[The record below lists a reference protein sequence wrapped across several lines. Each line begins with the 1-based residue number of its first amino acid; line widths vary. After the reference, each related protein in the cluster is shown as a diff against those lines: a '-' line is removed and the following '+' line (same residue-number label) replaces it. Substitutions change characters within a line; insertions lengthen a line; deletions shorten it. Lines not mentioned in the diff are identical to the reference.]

1 MAKSRILLVDDD
13 ENDIFLTRKS
23 LESKNYDVTSV
34 TSVIE
39 ALKQIA
45 TQSFDVLMTDLHM
58 PEPGDGYAVVTAM
71 RHTQPK
77 VLTLVV
83 SGYPDV
89 QRAMNA
95 ISLEADEVMVKP
107 VDMERVA
114 ELLAGRESSEGAR
127 RPAKEGVANILDRDL
142 AVTMQRWLARVGDVG
157 ELTSIRLGSK
167 ERSEHIPEMIK
178 NISARLRAVR
188 AIEVLDRPSPAAI
201 AHGQLR
207 HRQGY
212 TAPLIVQESR
222 ILQVCIF
229 ETIQRN
235 LATVDFTSVLPDIMI
250 VADEVDSQL
259 KQSIGS
265 FLAQPG
271 KVALA
276 HA

>member
-23 LESKNYDVTSV
+23 LESKNYDVTSA

-39 ALKQIA
+39 ALQLIA

-89 QRAMNA
+89 QRAMTA
-95 ISLEADEVMVKP
+95 ISLEADEIMVKP

-114 ELLAGRESSEGAR
+114 ELLAGRGNSEDSP

-142 AVTMQRWLARVGDVG
+142 AVTIQQWLSRVGAVG
-157 ELTSIRLGSK
+157 ELTSILLGGK

-188 AIEVLDRPSPAAI
+188 AIEVLDRPSPAAV

-212 TAPLIVQESR
+212 TAPMIVQESR

-235 LATVDFTSVLPDIMI
+235 LATVDFTAVLPDIMI
-250 VADEVDSQL
+250 IADEVDSQL

-265 FLAQPG
+265 FLALPAE
-271 KVALA
+271 VASA

>member
-1 MAKSRILLVDDD
+1 MGKSRILLVDDD

-39 ALKQIA
+39 ALQQIA
-45 TQSFDVLMTDLHM
+45 TQSFDILMTDLHM
-58 PEPGDGYAVVTAM
+58 PNPGDGYAVVTAM

-83 SGYPDV
+83 SSYPDV
-89 QRAMNA
+89 QRAMTA

-107 VDMERVA
+107 VDMARVA
-114 ELLAGRESSEGAR
+114 ELLAGRGNSNGSV
-127 RPAKEGVANILDRDL
+127 RPPKEGVASILDRDL
-142 AVTMQRWLARVGDVG
+142 PVTIQRWLSRVGDVG
-157 ELTSIRLGSK
+157 ESTSIRLGGE
-167 ERSEHIPEMIK
+167 ERSQHIPEMMK
-178 NISARLRAVR
+178 SISARLRAVR
-188 AIEVLDRPSPAAI
+188 AIEVIDRPCAAAV

-250 VADEVDSQL
+250 IADEVDSQL

-265 FLAQPG
+265 FLALPG
-271 KVALA
+271 EVALA

>member
-1 MAKSRILLVDDD
+1 MAKSRVLLVDDD

-23 LESKNYDVTSV
+23 LEAKNHEVTSAS
-34 TSVIE
+34 TVIE
-39 ALKQIA
+39 ALHLIA
-45 TQSFDVLMTDLHM
+45 TQSFDVLITDLHM

-89 QRAMNA
+89 QRAMTA
-95 ISLEADEVMVKP
+95 ISLEADEIMVKP

-114 ELLAGRESSEGAR
+114 ELLVGRGRSESSPR
-127 RPAKEGVANILDRDL
+127 SAKEGVANILDRDV
-142 AVTMQRWLARVGDVG
+142 AITIQQWLSRVGDVA
-157 ELTSIRLGSK
+157 ELPSIPLGGK
-167 ERSEHIPEMIK
+167 GRSEHIPEMIK
-178 NISARLRAVR
+178 NISARLRTAHS
-188 AIEVLDRPSPAAI
+188 IEVVDRPSSAAV

-212 TAPLIVQESR
+212 TAPMIVQESR

-235 LATVDFTSVLPDIMI
+235 LATVDFTSVLPEIMI
-250 VADEVDSQL
+250 IADEVDSQL

-265 FLAQPG
+265 FLAMPG

>member
-1 MAKSRILLVDDD
+1 MAKSRVLLVDDD
-13 ENDIFLTRKS
+13 ENDIFLTRKL
-23 LESKNYDVTSV
+23 LESKNHEVTSA

-39 ALKQIA
+39 ALQQIA
-45 TQSFDVLMTDLHM
+45 TKSFDVLITDLHM
-58 PEPGDGYAVVTAM
+58 PEAGDGYAVVTAM

-89 QRAMNA
+89 QRAMTA
-95 ISLEADEVMVKP
+95 LSLEADEIMVKP
-107 VDMERVA
+107 VDMDRVA
-114 ELLAGRESSEGAR
+114 ELLARRGSSDDSP
-127 RPAKEGVANILDRDL
+127 RPAKEGVASILDRDL
-142 AVTMQRWLARVGDVG
+142 PITIQHWLSRVADVG
-157 ELTSIRLGSK
+157 ELTSILLGGK

-178 NISARLRAVR
+178 SISSRLRAAR
-188 AIEVLDRPSPAAI
+188 AIEVIDHPSPAAV

-212 TAPLIVQESR
+212 TAPMIVQESR

-250 VADEVDSQL
+250 IADEVDSQL
-259 KQSIGS
+259 KQTIGS
-265 FLAQPG
+265 FLALPG
-271 KVALA
+271 EVASA

>member
-1 MAKSRILLVDDD
+1 MAKSRVLLVDDD
-13 ENDIFLTRKS
+13 ENDLFLTRKL
-23 LESKNYDVTSV
+23 LESKNHEVTSA

-39 ALKQIA
+39 ALQQIA
-45 TQSFDVLMTDLHM
+45 TKSFDVLITDLHM
-58 PEPGDGYAVVTAM
+58 PEAGDGYAVVTAM

-89 QRAMNA
+89 QRAMTA
-95 ISLEADEVMVKP
+95 LSLEADEIMVKP
-107 VDMERVA
+107 VDMDRVA
-114 ELLAGRESSEGAR
+114 ELIARKGSSEDYL
-127 RPAKEGVANILDRDL
+127 RPLKEGVANILERDL
-142 AVTMQRWLARVGDVG
+142 GITIQNWLSRVDDARD
-157 ELTSIRLGSK
+157 LTAILLGGK

-178 NISARLRAVR
+178 NISTRLRASR
-188 AIEVLDRPSPAAI
+188 AIEVADCPCPAAL

-212 TAPLIVQESR
+212 TAPMIVQESR

-235 LATVDFTSVLPDIMI
+235 LGTVDFTSVLPDIMI
-250 VADEVDSQL
+250 IADEVDSQL

-265 FLAQPG
+265 FLALPG
-271 KVALA
+271 AGASA